1 MVDDLGKPEQPER
14 PRRAERQ
21 LAIAGA
27 VLFTLMLLASLG
39 LWVRHGEEIFFS
51 RIVSAIRSCF

>member
-1 MVDDLGKPEQPER
+1 MADDSGKPGRPER
-14 PRRAERQ
+14 LRRAERR

-27 VLFTLMLLASLG
+27 VLFGLMLLASLG
-39 LWVRHGEEIFFS
+39 LWMRHGEEIFFS

>member
-1 MVDDLGKPEQPER
+1 MADDGGKPGRPER
-14 PRRAERQ
+14 PRRAERR

-27 VLFTLMLLASLG
+27 VLFGLMLLASLG
-39 LWVRHGEEIFFS
+39 LWMRHGEEIFFS

>member
-1 MVDDLGKPEQPER
+1 MADDRGKPGRTER
-14 PRRAERQ
+14 PRLAERR

-27 VLFTLMLLASLG
+27 VFFGVVLLASLG

-51 RIVSAIRSCF
+51 SIVSAIRSCF